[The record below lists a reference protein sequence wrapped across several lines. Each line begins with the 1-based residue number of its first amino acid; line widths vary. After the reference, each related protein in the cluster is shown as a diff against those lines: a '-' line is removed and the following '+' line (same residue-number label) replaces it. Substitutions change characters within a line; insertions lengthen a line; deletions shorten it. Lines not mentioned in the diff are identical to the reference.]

1 MTGAVHTAPPA
12 IRGVGAILGAL
23 CALLAGAAL
32 AQTPPP
38 ASAPAAPAPAVAAP
52 AATTCPETESP
63 AAVAAYAG
71 RHPQSEAAPVTGILP
86 SGDHDSARF
95 LFHQAQTQGA
105 AGRRFVLFEAT
116 VSALDAISPI
126 RSFID
131 PKSPAKALPI
141 LAVRPAQDNPPADLK
156 GFTAADS
163 VELKTEIQGDANA
176 FWPTRYFLIASCSA
190 GDLDG
195 WGLAAARV
203 SDPTTTL
210 LICLGVAL
218 VTYGLGILAI
228 MALRGEQH
236 VLNAKYPAIFGD
248 HQMTLGSL
256 FNPIYLAVNAF
267 NQASVQKL
275 QVLVF
280 SFLVGSLLLLHVLR
294 TGALVGLSA
303 TVVGLLGISGVGAAA
318 AQITY
323 REKTRLSFENWA
335 WLQHKGVLK
344 VPDPASSPG
353 PRWRDLVMTSR
364 EFDVYKL
371 QTIIFSIG
379 VAVEILVAGSS
390 QLQTFSVPP
399 EVLGVLGLSQVV
411 YVGGVLVKPP
421 AESDLDDALTKL
433 RLAGETVAAAKT
445 QKTDTDKD
453 GKLLSGTVAD
463 DKVALNAQRQYD
475 DQADLIIPMIE
486 TTLEVH
492 ADRTK
497 L

>member
-1 MTGAVHTAPPA
+1 MTGVVRTAERSARRRGAV
-12 IRGVGAILGAL
+12 LGAL
-23 CALLAGAAL
+23 LAVWAGDAL
-32 AQTPPP
+32 AQTP
-38 ASAPAAPAPAVAAP
+38 AATPAAAPSPVTAAP
-52 AATTCPETESP
+52 PTCPET
-63 AAVAAYAG
+63 ATLATVAAFAA
-71 RHPQSEAAPVTGILP
+71 RHPQIDAAPVTGILP

-95 LFHQAQTQGA
+95 MFHQAQMSGP
-105 AGRRFVLFEAT
+105 AGRRFLLFEADRAT
-116 VSALDAISPI
+116 LDAKTTGKPL
-126 RSFID
+126 
-131 PKSPAKALPI
+131 PVLAAK
-141 LAVRPAQDNPPADLK
+141 PAQDNPPAELK
-156 GFTAADS
+156 SFTATDS
-163 VELKTEIQGDANA
+163 VELKTEIPDDANPLWPSRA
-176 FWPTRYFLIASCSA
+176 FVIASCSA

-195 WGLAAARV
+195 WGLAVARI
-203 SDPTTTL
+203 SDPTTTV
-210 LICLGVAL
+210 LICLAVAL
-218 VTYGLGILAI
+218 LTYGLGIVAI

-248 HQMTLGSL
+248 REMTFTSL

-294 TGALVGLSA
+294 TGALVGLSM

-344 VPDPASSPG
+344 IPDAATSPG

-379 VAVEILVAGSS
+379 VAVEIIVAGSS

-399 EVLGVLGLSQVV
+399 EVLGILGLSQVV

-421 AESDLDDALTKL
+421 AESDLDAALTKL

-445 QKTDTDKD
+445 QKTDTDRD
-453 GKLLSGTVAD
+453 GKLMSGQLAD
-463 DKVALNAQRQYD
+463 SLIAQNAQRQYD

-486 TTLEVH
+486 TTLEVQ